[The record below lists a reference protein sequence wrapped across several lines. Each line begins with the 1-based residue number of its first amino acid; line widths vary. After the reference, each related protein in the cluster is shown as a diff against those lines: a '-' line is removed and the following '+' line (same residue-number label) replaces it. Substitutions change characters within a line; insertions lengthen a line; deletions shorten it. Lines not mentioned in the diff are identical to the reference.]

1 MTPDQAAKVE
11 DIESRIRLRPV
22 EPADEEFLLEVYAS
36 TRAEEMAR
44 VPWSPEQKNAF
55 VRMQFIAQKQHY
67 AAEYPNATHD
77 LIYFNEQPVG
87 RLYLDRGQEKFHI
100 LDVTLLPRFRGSGVG
115 SVLLKRIVAEAAQ
128 SGKPVT
134 IYVESSNPS
143 LRLFGQLGFER
154 VREDGFQ
161 FLLQRLPGS

>member
-1 MTPDQAAKVE
+1 MTPDQAARLG
-11 DIESRIRLRPV
+11 DIEGRIRLRNV
-22 EPADEEFLLEVYAS
+22 HAADEEFLLEVYAS

-44 VPWSPEQKNAF
+44 VPWSLEQKNAF
-55 VRMQFIAQKQHY
+55 VRMQFVAQKQHY
-67 AAEYPNATHD
+67 AAEYPQATHD
-77 LIYFNEQPVG
+77 VIYFDDEPVG
-87 RLYLDRGQEKFHI
+87 RLYLDRGQEKFHV
-100 LDVTLLPRFRGSGVG
+100 LDITILPRFRGSGVG
-115 SVLLKRIVAEAAQ
+115 SVVLKQILAEAAQ

-134 IYVESSNPS
+134 IYIESFNPS